1 MAKADDII
9 EQLLDL
15 IETRLDTFNGK
26 MPQIQQDAYAVVL
39 DLASDLETSN
49 GRIKPSMKNIKLI
62 GKIKAELNKVVFNKE
77 YTDELD
83 EVVKTYEQITKLQN
97 AYFTAQVGKFK
108 VPAVLAEIQKLAQ
121 ESVIEQLG
129 DDGIGVNFINPV
141 KDILTKNVTTGGS
154 RAEFI
159 EQVRDYVLGQ
169 EGTDG
174 RLVKYTKQ
182 IVTDSLNQ
190 YSANYTQV
198 LSDDLGLVWY
208 KYIGSNKET
217 TRPFCKALTAAKADC
232 LPFIHKSQLPDI
244 VEGQICGEQVPIYD
258 KTGLPHGM
266 IPGTNAANFQINR
279 GGYNCNHQLQPV
291 PSALVPASLRRQF
304 EGA

>member
-9 EQLLDL
+9 EELLKL
-15 IETRLDTFNGK
+15 IEQRLDTFNGK
-26 MPQIQQDAYAVVL
+26 MPKIQQDAYAVVL
-39 DLASDLETSN
+39 DLASDLDTSN
-49 GRIKPSMKNIKLI
+49 GRIKPTMKNIKLI

-77 YTDELD
+77 YSDQLY

-97 AYFTAQVGKFK
+97 AYFTAQVGKFTVPK
-108 VPAVLAEIQKLAQ
+108 VLTEIQTLAQ
-121 ESVIEQLG
+121 DAVIEQLG
-129 DDGIGVNFINPV
+129 DQGIDQNFIAPV
-141 KDILTKNVTTGGS
+141 RRILEQNVTTGGS
-154 RAEFI
+154 RAEFV
-159 EQVRDYVLGQ
+159 EQVRKYIIGE
-169 EGTDG
+169 EGEDG

-208 KYIGSNKET
+208 KYVGSNMET
-217 TRPFCKALTAAKADC
+217 TRPFCKALTAAKSGC
-232 LPFIHKSQLPDI
+232 MPFIHKSQLPDI
-244 VEGQICGEQVPIYD
+244 VDGKICGEQVPLYS

-279 GGYNCNHQLQPV
+279 GGYNCGHQLQPV
-291 PSALVPASLRRQF
+291 PAALVPKALRDQF
-304 EGA
+304 DGA